1 MLEKNPPDLC
11 HGQSF
16 PQPDAA
22 ADPIAM
28 ARRELNK
35 ALPIASTRNPSCR
48 NENEVSPC
56 RSIAVRPR
64 LRAAMIWRCQRWRRR
79 GRWQTNGRRWAE
91 IIDPALVPLTRL
103 VNSAIDGVAPR
114 LAITVAEIAK
124 YAGSDL
130 VC

>member
-35 ALPIASTRNPSCR
+35 ALPRRFYKESVAQD
-48 NENEVSPC
+48 ENEVSPC
-56 RSIAVRPR
+56 RSIAVRPS
-64 LRAAMIWRCQRWRRR
+64 LRAAIIWRCQRWRRR
-79 GRWQTNGRRWAE
+79 GRWQTNGRRWAKLS
-91 IIDPALVPLTRL
+91 IRH
-103 VNSAIDGVAPR
+103 
-114 LAITVAEIAK
+114 
-124 YAGSDL
+124 
-130 VC
+130 